1 MTARDTDTTGAIMT
15 EYKYHTIEEQIL
27 KESIV
32 SAAGLN
38 AETLQ
43 IGLKGDPSL
52 RETAL
57 QRKRH
62 RNSMDEVIDVI
73 ASNLEDMMLNRGMYC
88 VYVGFNSGE
97 IRTLSIFDPLRS
109 EIHIGERLAD
119 RHYIERHFPTIP
131 LEDKIDLMREM
142 YEALRATRFYQRLP
156 GYWQSILERRSG
168 VWQPLGREDI
178 SAVFGSLRA
187 LREMQEYYLRNVTV
201 CMVQGIVHMQFNCDG
216 TQIINARNVG
226 RFLSE
231 NVP

>member
-1 MTARDTDTTGAIMT
+1 MIEHR
-15 EYKYHTIEEQIL
+15 YNTIEEQIL

-43 IGLKGDPSL
+43 VGLKGDPSM

-57 QRKRH
+57 QRKRY
-62 RNSMDEVIDVI
+62 RNSMDDIIDTI
-73 ASNLEDMMLNRGMYC
+73 AMNLEDMMLNRGIYC

-109 EIHIGERLAD
+109 EIHVGEKLAD
-119 RHYIERHFPTIP
+119 RHYIERHFPTIE
-131 LEDKIDLMREM
+131 LEDKIELMRQL
-142 YEALRATRFYQRLP
+142 YRALRATQFYQRLP

-168 VWQPLGREDI
+168 VWQPLGRAEI
-178 SAVFGSLRA
+178 TAVFASLRA
-187 LREMQEYYLRNVTV
+187 LREMQEYYLRNITV

-216 TQIINARNVG
+216 TQIINAKNVR
-226 RFLSE
+226 RFVNE
-231 NVP
+231 NIP

>member
-1 MTARDTDTTGAIMT
+1 MI
-15 EYKYHTIEEQIL
+15 EHKYNTIEEQIL

-43 IGLKGDPSL
+43 IGLKGDPSM

-57 QRKRH
+57 QRKRY
-62 RNSMDEVIDVI
+62 RNSMDDIIDTI
-73 ASNLEDMMLNRGMYC
+73 ASNLEDMMLNRGIYC

-97 IRTLSIFDPLRS
+97 IRTLSVFDPLRS
-109 EIHIGERLAD
+109 EIHAGEKLAD
-119 RHYIERHFPTIP
+119 RHYIERQFPTIP
-131 LEDKIDLMREM
+131 FEDKIELMREL
-142 YEALRATRFYQRLP
+142 YGALRATRFYQRLP

-168 VWQPLGREDI
+168 AWQPLSREEI
-178 SAVFGSLRA
+178 NAVFSSLRV
-187 LREMQEYYLRNVTV
+187 LREMQEYYLRNITV

-216 TQIINARNVG
+216 TQIINARNVK

-231 NVP
+231 NIP

>member
-1 MTARDTDTTGAIMT
+1 MIDH
-15 EYKYHTIEEQIL
+15 KYNTIEEQIL

-43 IGLKGDPSL
+43 IGLKGDPSM

-57 QRKRH
+57 QRKRY
-62 RNSMDEVIDVI
+62 RNSMDDIIDTI
-73 ASNLEDMMLNRGMYC
+73 ASNLDDMMLNRGIYC

-109 EIHIGERLAD
+109 EIHAGEKLAD

-131 LEDKIDLMREM
+131 FEDKIELMREL
-142 YEALRATRFYQRLP
+142 YAALRATRFYQRLP
-156 GYWQSILERRSG
+156 GYWQSILEQRSG
-168 VWQPLGREDI
+168 IWQPLSRDEI
-178 SAVFGSLRA
+178 NAVFSSLRA
-187 LREMQEYYLRNVTV
+187 LREMQEYYLRNITV

-216 TQIINARNVG
+216 TQIINARNVK
-226 RFLSE
+226 RFVTE